1 MDIRRRVVNL
11 ERKYGTRNPYKLCKR
26 MKINI
31 VYMDLGNIKGIYKK
45 VVTNKFI
52 VINENLDE
60 FCQKVVLAHELGHA
74 ILHHSKEIQALKD
87 YDLFPRYTNQI
98 EIEANTF
105 AAELLIDDDF
115 SNDEYIKDPSIDI
128 QVLEQLR
135 SLKYKCKIKDIWG
148 EKNIR

>member
-60 FCQKVVLAHELGHA
+60 FCQKVVLAHELA

-87 YDLFPRYTNQI
+87 YDLFPRFSNQI
-98 EIEANTF
+98 EVEANTF
-105 AAELLIDDDF
+105 AAELLIDDTFDD
-115 SNDEYIKDPSIDI
+115 DEYIKNPSIDI
-128 QVLEQLR
+128 RILEQLKE
-135 SLKYKCKIKDIWG
+135 LKHG
-148 EKNIR
+148 KN

>member
-1 MDIRRRVVNL
+1 MDIKRRVANL
-11 ERKYGTRNPYKLCKR
+11 EKKYGTRNPYKLCKR

-52 VINENLDE
+52 VINEKLDE

-74 ILHHSKEIQALKD
+74 VLHHSKEIQALKD

-105 AAELLIDDDF
+105 AAELLIDNTFD
-115 SNDEYIKDPSIDI
+115 NDEYVENPSIDI
-128 QVLEQLR
+128 RILEQLR
-135 SLKYKCKIKDIWG
+135 ELKYRKK
-148 EKNIR
+148 

>member
-1 MDIRRRVVNL
+1 MIPMNIKLRVKNL
-11 ERKYGTRNPYKLCKR
+11 EKKYGTRDPYKLCKR
-26 MKINI
+26 LKINI
-31 VYMDLGNIKGIYKK
+31 IYMDLGEIKGIYKK

-74 ILHHSKEIQALKD
+74 VLHHSKEIQALKD

-105 AAELLIDDDF
+105 AAELLIDDTFD
-115 SNDEYIKDPSIDI
+115 NDEYIENPSIDI
-128 QVLEQLR
+128 RILEQLKK
-135 SLKYKCKIKDIWG
+135 LKY
-148 EKNIR
+148 NIYK